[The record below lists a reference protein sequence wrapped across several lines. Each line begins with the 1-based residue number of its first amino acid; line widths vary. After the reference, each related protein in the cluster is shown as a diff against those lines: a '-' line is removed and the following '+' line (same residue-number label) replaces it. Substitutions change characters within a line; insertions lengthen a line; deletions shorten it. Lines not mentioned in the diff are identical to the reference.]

1 MSENKFIEDMMKYI
15 KAQQEAEKAGEH
27 FFTCPVCG
35 EEARWVRVASNNHLR
50 SVCSGCGIALM
61 E

>member
-1 MSENKFIEDMMKYI
+1 MRNKFLDDTMKYI

-27 FFTCPVCG
+27 EFTCPVCG
-35 EEARWVRVASNNHLR
+35 GKARWARVASNNHLR

>member
-1 MSENKFIEDMMKYI
+1 MRAKFLEDLMKYT
-15 KAQQEAEKAGEH
+15 KAQQEAEKAGKH

-35 EEARWVRVASNNHLR
+35 GEARWIRVASNNHLR
-50 SVCSGCGIALM
+50 SVCSGCGMAVM